1 MENDDGLGLEPSAP
15 PEHDFTVSALDL
27 VTRTLKV
34 WVRKLPSY
42 IVLVGLLGAAF
53 SLLTF
58 AVFYALYGLVAFD
71 LLSYVSSD
79 IINTLMG
86 FALAEPM
93 LAIEIII
100 IAVVLTIVGMVVNAV
115 IAGAGIKFALD
126 DYGAHQADVG
136 ASLSFAFSRLS
147 TIIVVQ
153 FLVALIVTGALAPGM
168 FLLLGAMAGID
179 LLNPSPEALSMVL
192 MALPLLLIGGV
203 IALYVGVRLNPA
215 SAVVVAED
223 LGAVDSIKRAWGLTS
238 GNFWHIFGGQI
249 LLAIAVAII
258 SMVLEILLFPL
269 AFYGQ
274 AVMLYLL
281 AIISSLV
288 FGAISYVFAAVLYK
302 DLESRSAVTS
312 QEYW

>member
-71 LLSYVSSD
+71 LLIYVSSD

-126 DYGAHQADVG
+126 DYGARQADVG

-147 TIIVVQ
+147 TMIVVQ

-179 LLNPSPEALSMVL
+179 LYNPSPEALSMVL

-203 IALYVGVRLNPA
+203 IALYVGVRLNPS

-249 LLAIAVAII
+249 LLGIAVAII
-258 SMVLEILLFPL
+258 SIVLEILLFPL

-274 AVMLYLL
+274 AVMLYIS

-288 FGAISYVFAAVLYK
+288 FGAISYVFAAVLYR